1 MPLTKAD
8 YYGVVSVIGEQMI
21 EFNGFRIKD
30 EIKSPN
36 FSMSEFK
43 SECRAVIAETA
54 TKELGIKVSS
64 RNIETVF
71 QL

>member
-1 MPLTKAD
+1 MRGGAQWELQL
-8 YYGVVSVIGEQMI
+8 I
-21 EFNGFRIKD
+21 GFRIKD
-30 EIKSPN
+30 EIKAPN
-36 FSMSEFK
+36 FSMSEIK
-43 SECRAVIAETA
+43 SEWRAGIAETA